1 MEKTDNRAVL
11 CVILSNPGLSA
22 NRAPAYEA
30 HLDGEYLCQ
39 SAQPLFDAARVVM
52 GQGYPPDTLL
62 TTRHEGS
69 PFDSFIPAPIGKLAK
84 WTVKERVRGGLSVER
99 WSPFDERPRA
109 VPRGW
114 VKTRE
119 PDLACT
125 QPHPNRSRAPS
136 ACSEE
141 AA

>member
-1 MEKTDNRAVL
+1 MDEAHNCQVL
-11 CVILSNPGLSA
+11 CVVLSNPGLSA

-52 GQGYPPDTLL
+52 GQGYAPDTLL

-69 PFDSFIPAPIGKLAK
+69 PFGSFIPAPIGKLAK
-84 WTVKERVRGGLSVER
+84 WTVKERARGGLSVER
-99 WSPFDERPRA
+99 WRPFGERPIA
-109 VPRGW
+109 VPRGRA
-114 VKTRE
+114 KTRE
-119 PDLACT
+119 PDLAGT
-125 QPHPNRSRAPS
+125 PPHPGPEKVLTGDFSD
-136 ACSEE
+136 